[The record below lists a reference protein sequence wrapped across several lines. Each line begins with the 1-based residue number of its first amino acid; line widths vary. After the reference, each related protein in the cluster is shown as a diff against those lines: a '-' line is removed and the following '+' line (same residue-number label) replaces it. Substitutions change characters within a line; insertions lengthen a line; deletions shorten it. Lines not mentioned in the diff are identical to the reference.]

1 MIENEEEYNAVM
13 TGDPQDG
20 KSPFSMLEH
29 VPSTQTHSS
38 AAPILP
44 FLKLCS
50 QEWSPSYLQSPSE
63 AFPEG
68 QMTGCR
74 QSTETGHLR
83 L

>member
-50 QEWSPSYLQSPSE
+50 QE
-63 AFPEG
+63 
-68 QMTGCR
+68 
-74 QSTETGHLR
+74 
-83 L
+83 